1 MGECLMEQRSPEW
14 FASRLGKVTASMVTT
29 VASKTIAR
37 KKYLNQLITE
47 RLTGNVVPVYV
58 NQAMQ
63 HGMDY
68 EDEARNLYIN
78 KVGLLKDVDVTEE
91 GFVDHPTIDMAGASP
106 DGLVGDTGL
115 IEIKCP
121 QLLTHTET
129 LATHDINIKYQHQI
143 QWQLAC
149 MPERQWCDFVS
160 YHPDFP
166 DEHKLL
172 VLRVDR
178 DDELIAR
185 LETEVEKFL
194 TEVSE
199 AVNFINNKEK

>member
-14 FASRLGKVTASMVTT
+14 FLSRLGKVTASMVTT
-29 VASKTIAR
+29 VVSKTAAR
-37 KKYLNQLITE
+37 KKYINQLITE
-47 RLTGNVVPVYV
+47 RLTGKTVPVYV

-91 GFVDHPTIDMAGASP
+91 GFVNHPTISMAGASP
-106 DGLVGDTGL
+106 DGLVGDVGL

-121 QLLTHTET
+121 QLLTHTEV
-129 LATHDINIKYQHQI
+129 LATQDINVRYQHQM

-149 MPERQWCDFVS
+149 MPGRKWCDFVS

-172 VLRVDR
+172 ILRVDR

-185 LETEVEKFL
+185 LEVEVEKFL
-194 TEVSE
+194 DEVDE

>member
-1 MGECLMEQRSPEW
+1 MEQRSPEW

-29 VASKTIAR
+29 VASKTAAR
-37 KKYLNQLITE
+37 KKYINQLITE
-47 RLTGNVVPVYV
+47 RLTGKTVPVYV

-78 KVGLLKDVDVTEE
+78 KAGLLKDVDVTEE
-91 GFVDHPTIDMAGASP
+91 GFVNHPTISMAGASP
-106 DGLVGDTGL
+106 DGLVGDIGL

-121 QLLTHTET
+121 QLLTHTEV
-129 LATHDINIKYQHQI
+129 LATQDINVRYQHQM

-149 MPERQWCDFVS
+149 MPGRKWCDFVS

-172 VLRVDR
+172 ILRVDR
-178 DDELIAR
+178 DDELITR
-185 LETEVEKFL
+185 LEVEVEKFL
-194 TEVSE
+194 AEVDE

>member
-1 MGECLMEQRSPEW
+1 
-14 FASRLGKVTASMVTT
+14 
-29 VASKTIAR
+29 
-37 KKYLNQLITE
+37 
-47 RLTGNVVPVYV
+47 
-58 NQAMQ
+58 
-63 HGMDY
+63 
-68 EDEARNLYIN
+68 
-78 KVGLLKDVDVTEE
+78 
-91 GFVDHPTIDMAGASP
+91 
-106 DGLVGDTGL
+106 
-115 IEIKCP
+115 
-121 QLLTHTET
+121 
-129 LATHDINIKYQHQI
+129 
-143 QWQLAC
+143 

>member
-1 MGECLMEQRSPEW
+1 MEQRSPEW

-29 VASKTIAR
+29 VASKSVAR

-47 RLTGNVVPVYV
+47 RLTGRAVPVYV

-68 EDEARNLYIN
+68 EDEARDLYIN
-78 KVGLLKDVDVTEE
+78 YVGLLKDVDVREE
-91 GFVDHPTIDMAGASP
+91 GFVNHPTISMAGASP
-106 DGLVGDTGL
+106 DGLIGDIGL

-121 QLLTHTET
+121 QLLTHTEV
-129 LATHDINIKYQHQI
+129 LATQDINIKYQHQM

-149 MPERQWCDFVS
+149 MPERKWCDFVS

-172 VLRVDR
+172 ILRVDR
-178 DDELIAR
+178 DDELINS
-185 LETEVEKFL
+185 LEVEVKKFL
-194 TEVSE
+194 NEVDE
-199 AVNFINNKEK
+199 ALNFINNKEK